1 MDPNGTPLNVY
12 GYMIVYRKSRQEL
25 WQVDQDDEFRN
36 LPAHYL
42 SEDEALD
49 RAEFLRKKGIEVR
62 VAALVAEATDT
73 PEEFEE
79 NRIDE

>member
-1 MDPNGTPLNVY
+1 MAPEGNPLNVY
-12 GYMIVYRKSRQEL
+12 GYMIVYRKTREDI
-25 WQVDQDDEFRN
+25 WQVDQDDEYRN

-79 NRIDE
+79 NRING

>member
-1 MDPNGTPLNVY
+1 LPTDGTPLNVY
-12 GYMIVYRKSRQEL
+12 GYMIVYRKSREEP
-25 WQVDQDDEFRN
+25 WVVDQDDEFRN

-49 RAEFLRKKGIEVR
+49 RAEYLRKKGIEVR

-79 NRIDE
+79 NRIRG

>member
-1 MDPNGTPLNVY
+1 MTPEGNPLKVY
-12 GYMIVYRKSRQEL
+12 GYMIVYRKTREDI
-25 WQVDQDDEFRN
+25 WQVDQDDEYRN

-49 RAEFLRKKGIEVR
+49 RAEYLRKKGIEVR

-79 NRIDE
+79 NRING

>member
-1 MDPNGTPLNVY
+1 MTPVGNPLNVY
-12 GYMIVYRKSRQEL
+12 GYMIVYRKSREAL
-25 WQVDQDDEFRN
+25 WQVDQDDEYRN

-62 VAALVAEATDT
+62 VAALVAEATDS

-79 NRIDE
+79 NRINE

>member
-1 MDPNGTPLNVY
+1 MAPEGNPLNVY
-12 GYMIVYRKSRQEL
+12 GYMIVYRNTREDIG
-25 WQVDQDDEFRN
+25 QVDQDDEYRN

>member
-1 MDPNGTPLNVY
+1 MAPEGNPLNVY
-12 GYMIVYRKSRQEL
+12 GYMIVYRKTREDI
-25 WQVDQDDEFRN
+25 WQVDQDDEYRN

-79 NRIDE
+79 NRINE

>member
-1 MDPNGTPLNVY
+1 MAPEGNPLNVY
-12 GYMIVYRKSRQEL
+12 GYMIVYRKTREDI
-25 WQVDQDDEFRN
+25 WRVDQDDEYRN

-79 NRIDE
+79 NRING

>member
-1 MDPNGTPLNVY
+1 MTPDGNLIGIY
-12 GYMIVYRKSRQEL
+12 GYMIVYRKSREDI
-25 WQVDQDDEFRN
+25 WQVDQDDEYSN

-79 NRIDE
+79 NRIHG

>member
-1 MDPNGTPLNVY
+1 MTPEGNLLKVY
-12 GYMIVYRKSRQEL
+12 GYMIVYRKTREDI
-25 WQVDQDDEFRN
+25 WQVDQDDEYRN

-49 RAEFLRKKGIEVR
+49 RAEHLRKKGIEVR

-79 NRIDE
+79 NRING